1 MNTPFRN
8 VEELINIINSIV
20 AKNRE
25 LFSIEDI
32 QSLNEVISHL
42 REFQVLFK
50 NGHKKK
56 SLEKIEEG
64 VITFMKFI
72 SIYEILKLI

>member
-8 VEELINIINSIV
+8 VEELINTINSIV

-56 SLEKIEEG
+56 SLEKIE
-64 VITFMKFI
+64 
-72 SIYEILKLI
+72 

>member
-42 REFQVLFK
+42 REFQLLFK
-50 NGHKKK
+50 N
-56 SLEKIEEG
+56 
-64 VITFMKFI
+64 MK
-72 SIYEILKLI
+72 E